1 MKKKI
6 ITLILTLI
14 IFLTCIT
21 TYAWY
26 IEKSNIAYV
35 KPTDLDLD
43 INGYYS
49 YTDSNNEAKQ
59 EWTSLNETKTSITI
73 EFDYTLNFAFV
84 ITNNSDTDIDFSMRL
99 SDFSSYVFDAFDGS
113 TDISS
118 DTKKKIE
125 QYNSKLFLYVEKYKV
140 NDNVS
145 SNYVPT
151 KYNSKEIDE
160 YDSIILNEDNNYS
173 FSDSTSFLWKYGYN
187 QKLNKEAIK
196 IQKDKSIVIYITL
209 KSAQSQTSLNED
221 YTKWLY
227 DYGKKYIM
235 SLNSSYKNETIQT
248 YLENYYKA
256 ERSSLYDEESKSL
269 KPTTLCLE
277 YFEFISAV

>member
-1 MKKKI
+1 VKKKI

-14 IFLTCIT
+14 ILLTCIT

-35 KPTDLDLD
+35 KPTDLDLE

-59 EWTSLNETKTSITI
+59 EWTSLNETKTTITI

-84 ITNNSDTDIDFSMRL
+84 ITNTSDTDIDFSMRL
-99 SDFSSYVFDAFDGS
+99 SDFSSYVFDAFNGTSDV
-113 TDISS
+113 SS
-118 DTKKKIE
+118 DTKKKLE

-140 NDNVS
+140 NNVS
-145 SNYVPT
+145 SDYIPT
-151 KYNSKEIDE
+151 KYNSEEIDG
-160 YDSIILNEDNNYS
+160 YDSITLNEDSNYT

-196 IQKDKSIVIYITL
+196 IQKNKSIVIYMTL

-227 DYGKKYIM
+227 DYGKKYITA
-235 SLNSSYKNETIQT
+235 LNSDYEEETIKT

-277 YFEFISAV
+277 YFEFISAL